1 MPKSESKRRI
11 GKKDL
16 AIYSAGGAKEGGRL
30 AKAGVALNVPKKA
43 PKAEPQPKAKRQPEG
58 KMVPVLAPQLEHW
71 KDVDKR
77 MEKSAKKKK

>member
-1 MPKSESKRRI
+1 MPKTETKRRI

-30 AKAGVALNVPKKA
+30 QKAGVALNVPKKA
-43 PKAEPQPKAKRQPEG
+43 PKSEPEPKAKRQPEG
-58 KMVPVLAPQLEHW
+58 KMGIKLAPQLEHW

-77 MEKSAKKKK
+77 MEKSTKKKK